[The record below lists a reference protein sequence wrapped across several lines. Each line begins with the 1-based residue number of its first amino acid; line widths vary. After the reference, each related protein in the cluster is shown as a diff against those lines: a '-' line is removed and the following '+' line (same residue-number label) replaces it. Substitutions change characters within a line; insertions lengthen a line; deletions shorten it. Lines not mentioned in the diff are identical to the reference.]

1 MGSRMNVD
9 YFMNEA
15 LLEAKKAFTF
25 NEIPIGAIIVDN
37 ISNEIISRNYN
48 QVNKSN
54 NAINHC
60 EIDLIYRTCKLLK
73 KKYLDNMTMF
83 VTLEPCTMC
92 ASAISEAHINT
103 LYFGAYDEKKGGI
116 EKLRLAFKRKNIFM
130 PNIYGGIMEKKC
142 SDIIKEFFKTVR

>member
-1 MGSRMNVD
+1 MGSIMNVD

-15 LLEAKKAFTF
+15 LLEAKKAFIS
-25 NEIPIGAIIVDN
+25 NEIPVGAILVDN
-37 ISNEIISRNYN
+37 LSNEIISRNFN

-60 EIDLIYRTCKLLK
+60 EIDLINRTCKLLK
-73 KKYLDNMTMF
+73 QKYLDNLTMF

-116 EKLRLAFKRKNIFM
+116 EKLRLAFKRNNIFL
-130 PNIYGGIMEKKC
+130 PNIYGGIMEEKC
-142 SDIIKEFFKTVR
+142 SQIIKDFFKVIR

>member
-1 MGSRMNVD
+1 MGTRMNVD

-25 NEIPIGAIIVDN
+25 NEIPIGAVIVDN

-116 EKLRLAFKRKNIFM
+116 EKLRLAFKRNNIFI

-142 SDIIKEFFKTVR
+142 SDIIKEFFKTIR

>member
-1 MGSRMNVD
+1 MNVD

-25 NEIPIGAIIVDN
+25 NEIPIGAVIVDN

-103 LYFGAYDEKKGGI
+103 LYFGAYDEKKGGV
-116 EKLRLAFKRKNIFM
+116 EKLRLAFKRNNIFM

-142 SDIIKEFFKTVR
+142 SDIIKEFFKTIR

>member
-25 NEIPIGAIIVDN
+25 KEIPIGAVIVDN
-37 ISNEIISRNYN
+37 VSNEIISRNYN

-60 EIDLIYRTCKLLK
+60 EIDLIYRTCRLLK
-73 KKYLDNMTMF
+73 QKYLENMTMF

-142 SDIIKEFFKTVR
+142 SDIIKEFFKTIR